1 MSCKTVII
9 EASGQSPPGPKPSV
23 VAVGLFRF
31 FEVLLV
37 CLLLSVF
44 MLLFFAFQATDGTH
58 TALYTHTFNDTK
70 WLSFSKY
77 GRMTLISIKKCHTD
91 LKQK

>member
-37 CLLLSVF
+37 CLLLSV
-44 MLLFFAFQATDGTH
+44 MLFCFSSNRWDSLFRNKRVMLDEMCKDLA
-58 TALYTHTFNDTK
+58 
-70 WLSFSKY
+70 KY
-77 GRMTLISIKKCHTD
+77 FKICHIFGI
-91 LKQK
+91 

>member
-37 CLLLSVF
+37 CLLLSV
-44 MLLFFAFQATDGTH
+44 MLFCFSSNRWDSLFRNKRVMLDE
-58 TALYTHTFNDTK
+58 
-70 WLSFSKY
+70 
-77 GRMTLISIKKCHTD
+77 IV
-91 LKQK
+91 